1 MATEDKRPTPERDQT
16 DESLRHEREK
26 ADDALEEKLA
36 AIEETAD
43 AVITKAR
50 DRADEVLAESR
61 ASSDRQ
67 TRSSNVR
74 PANGLQQARA
84 LEDETLREERADA
97 DEVVRVERAKRVAV
111 LAIERG
117 ETDKDLSSERSGA
130 DEALAARDEFM
141 GIVSHELRNM
151 LHGMVGFAALI
162 AEAESRPNHSQDVLA
177 YAQRIQRSGARMS
190 RLIGDLVDVAS
201 IAAGSF
207 AMTRVLADV
216 EPVVAEAVDTFQT
229 QAAANRIAL
238 VSELAPAPSLA
249 EFDPARILQVL
260 TNLLSNAIKF
270 TPPDGKVS
278 VRLERTPSGL
288 RLAVSDTGV
297 GIPEEKLGA
306 VFGRFHQLDANDRRG
321 VGLGLY
327 ISKCIVEAHGG
338 EIWAESRFGEGSTF
352 HLTLPGAV
360 ATGARATAD
369 S

>member
-1 MATEDKRPTPERDQT
+1 MAPEDKQTTPEREQT

-26 ADDALEEKLA
+26 ADDALEAKLA

-67 TRSSNVR
+67 TRSSQVR
-74 PANGLQQARA
+74 SAHGVQKERA
-84 LEDETLREERADA
+84 LEDEALREERADA
-97 DEVVRVERAKRVAV
+97 DEVVRVERAERLAL

-117 ETDKDLSSERSGA
+117 ETDKDLSTERSGA
-130 DEALAARDEFM
+130 DEALAARDEFL
-141 GIVSHELRNM
+141 GVVSHELRNM

-162 AEAESRPNHSQDVLA
+162 AEAELRPNHSADVVA

-207 AMTRVLADV
+207 PMTRVLADA
-216 EPVVAEAVDTFQT
+216 EPVVVEAVDSFET
-229 QAAANRIAL
+229 QASANGITL
-238 VSELAPAPSLA
+238 LSEPAPASALA

-270 TPPDGKVS
+270 TPRDGKVS
-278 VRLERTPSGL
+278 VRLERTASGL
-288 RLAVSDTGV
+288 RMAVSDTGA
-297 GIPEEKLGA
+297 GIPEDKLEA

-338 EIWAESRFGEGSTF
+338 KIWAESRLGEGSTF
-352 HLTLPGAV
+352 HVTLPAAV
-360 ATGARATAD
+360 ATGARDTAD